1 MDTYFTSTLFRKT
14 LAALSGLFLVL
25 FLVGHLVGNL
35 QLIFA
40 TGDSGQKQFNEY
52 ALFMTTNPA
61 VKVLSIITYSS
72 IIFHTLLTIFL
83 AIQSKRTRP
92 IKYEVSSGSENSSW
106 ASRNMPLLGILV
118 LIFIVIHMKSFWYEM
133 HFGVIGDDPNGNK
146 DLYTVTIVAF
156 KEWWYTIFYV
166 FSMVMLAY
174 HLHHGISSSFQ
185 TIGLKTRK
193 YVNLIQKFAL
203 GFSIIVPAAFASI
216 PIILFLRSI
225 NAG

>member
-72 IIFHTLLTIFL
+72 IILHALLTIYL

-92 IKYEVSSGSENSSW
+92 VKYEVSFGSENSSW

-203 GFSIIVPAAFASI
+203 VFSIIVPAAFASI